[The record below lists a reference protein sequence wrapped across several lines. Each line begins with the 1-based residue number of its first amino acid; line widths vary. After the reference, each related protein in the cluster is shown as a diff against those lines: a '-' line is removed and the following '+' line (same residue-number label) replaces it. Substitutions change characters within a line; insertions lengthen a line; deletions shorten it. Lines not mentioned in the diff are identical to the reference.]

1 MIHQTGGECKFFV
14 AAGPLFRQN
23 FFPEGSIKKARG
35 EIFPS
40 AHRIGASAAAAV
52 VAAAVVIAAA
62 VIAAPAAAAEQ
73 DDDKDDDPQAAVA
86 APAVVIAAPHD
97 EYLLNYESIKRAVCR
112 SRYHHMAR
120 EENGCMGKSAPL

>member
-52 VAAAVVIAAA
+52 VAAAVV
-62 VIAAPAAAAEQ
+62 
-73 DDDKDDDPQAAVA
+73 AVA
-86 APAVVIAAPHD
+86 APAEQDDNQNDNPQPAVAAPTVVSTEHNISPHLICRD
-97 EYLLNYESIKRAVCR
+97 TVPAFCTILWRLLVPGDRGA
-112 SRYHHMAR
+112 
-120 EENGCMGKSAPL
+120 GKIC